1 MQKVVIARELNGDPP
16 VVIADQP
23 TRGVDVGAIE
33 FIHKKLV
40 AMRDKGCAIVLVSAD
55 MAEIFNLADR
65 ILVFHNGQ
73 ITAEIT
79 DPKAVSE
86 EQLGRYMLGLE
97 RTEVSRV
104 E

>member
-1 MQKVVIARELNGDPP
+1 
-16 VVIADQP
+16 
-23 TRGVDVGAIE
+23 
-33 FIHKKLV
+33 
-40 AMRDKGCAIVLVSAD
+40 

-73 ITAEIT
+73 ITAEIA